1 MFLPELTAII
11 QPLSGQCAIR
21 REVLERIPFPIGY
34 GIEIANLIDVYHQFG
49 LEAFGQTHLG
59 TLVHRNH
66 STRDLGKMAFGILHT
81 FHSRISP
88 PDIEHHRSKIE
99 SYCSELHQTLH
110 QFRSTDTSLEQVD
123 YTIPLEERPPMITLP
138 AYRKKFDV

>member
-21 REVLERIPFPIGY
+21 REVLECIPFPIGY
-34 GIEIANLIDVYHQFG
+34 GIEIANLIDIYRQFG
-49 LEAFGQTHLG
+49 LEAFGQTDLG

-88 PDIEHHRSKIE
+88 PDIERHR
-99 SYCSELHQTLH
+99 SELHQTLR
-110 QFRSTDTSLEQVD
+110 QFQSNDTSLEQVD